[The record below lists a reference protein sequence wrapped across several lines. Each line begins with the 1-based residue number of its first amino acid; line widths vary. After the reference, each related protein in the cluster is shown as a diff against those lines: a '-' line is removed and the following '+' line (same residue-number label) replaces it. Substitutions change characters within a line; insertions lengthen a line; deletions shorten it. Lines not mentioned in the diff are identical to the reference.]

1 MAGGKQVAE
10 SQIDGPGLFR
20 GLLCV
25 HGVVTLGVAAL
36 AAWPGGREAALA
48 TLAGGGIATVAS
60 GWAGFQ
66 LWLHPGNREPSR
78 AATAAI
84 RAEIGRVVI
93 VLLLLW
99 LTLKHW
105 PVAREGASAMMLF
118 AGFFVVQLAGWVWLA
133 RATGETQ
140 VDSNRNG

>member
-1 MAGGKQVAE
+1 MAE
-10 SQIDGPGLFR
+10 SQIHGPGLFR
-20 GLLCV
+20 GILCAQ
-25 HGVVTLGVAAL
+25 GLATLIVAAL
-36 AAWPGGREAALA
+36 SAWLGGRDVALSA
-48 TLAGGGIATVAS
+48 LAGGGIATVAS

-66 LWLHPGNREPSR
+66 LWLHPGNRQADR

-84 RAEIGRVVI
+84 RAEIGRVAI

-105 PVAREGASAMMLF
+105 PEARQGAPAMMLF
-118 AGFFVVQLAGWVWLA
+118 AGFFVVQLAGWIWLA
-133 RATGETQ
+133 RATGETN

>member
-1 MAGGKQVAE
+1 VAASE
-10 SQIDGPGLFR
+10 IHGPGLFR
-20 GLLCV
+20 GLLCAQ
-25 HGVVTLGVAAL
+25 GLVTLVIVAL
-36 AAWPGGREAALA
+36 ASWPGGREVALSA
-48 TLAGGGIATVAS
+48 LIGGGIATVAS

-66 LWLHPGNREPSR
+66 LWLHPGNRQPNR

-84 RAEIGRVVI
+84 RAEVGRVAI

-105 PVAREGASAMMLF
+105 PEARQGAPAIMLF
-118 AGFFVVQLAGWVWLA
+118 AGFFVVQLAGWIWLA
-133 RATGETQ
+133 RATGTTQ

>member
-1 MAGGKQVAE
+1 MAE
-10 SQIDGPGLFR
+10 SQIHGPGLFR
-20 GLLCV
+20 GILCAQ
-25 HGVVTLGVAAL
+25 GLATLIVAAL
-36 AAWPGGREAALA
+36 SAWSGGRDVALSA
-48 TLAGGGIATVAS
+48 LAGGGIATVAS

-66 LWLHPGNREPSR
+66 LWLHPGNRQADR

-84 RAEIGRVVI
+84 RAEIGRVAI

-105 PVAREGASAMMLF
+105 PEARQGAPAMMLF
-118 AGFFVVQLAGWVWLA
+118 AGFFVVQLAGWIWLA
-133 RATGETQ
+133 RATGETN

>member
-1 MAGGKQVAE
+1 MAE
-10 SQIDGPGLFR
+10 SQIHGPGLFR
-20 GLLCV
+20 GLLCAQ
-25 HGVVTLGVAAL
+25 GLATLVVAVL
-36 AAWPGGREAALA
+36 AAWPGGRDVALA
-48 TLAGGGIATVAS
+48 GLIGGGIATVAS

-66 LWLHPGNREPSR
+66 LWLHPGNRQADR

-105 PVAREGASAMMLF
+105 PEARQGATAMMLF
-118 AGFFVVQLAGWVWLA
+118 AGFFVVQLVGWIWLA
-133 RATGETQ
+133 RATGETN